1 MPFFWTWNHT
11 KRGRGGRGL
20 GGRGVVGRI
29 IALDRITLVFC
40 LQRGWSKHDSICGG
54 GEMEKDLRLLL
65 QWHGGGF
72 VFWHPGWS
80 IWTENNEVNQ
90 SHPSIHPSMHPSSS
104 FYLVLGALASNTA
117 GFFLAIPIHSNT
129 PQLLLGNHGGAGG
142 AVQMNASIHTFTS
155 FQTLSW
161 HQAALF
167 LPDLLFV
174 CFFLFSSFLSLHSCR
189 KWWKG

>member
-20 GGRGVVGRI
+20 GWGVGVVGRI
-29 IALDRITLVFC
+29 IALERITSVFC

-54 GEMEKDLRLLL
+54 GKMEKDLRLLL

-80 IWTENNEVNQ
+80 IWTEYNEVNQ
-90 SHPSIHPSMHPSSS
+90 SHPSIHPSTHPSSS
-104 FYLVLGALASNTA
+104 FYLVLGPLASSTA
-117 GFFLAIPIHSNT
+117 GFFFFFEPSLSAVTLLISSWAIT
-129 PQLLLGNHGGAGG
+129 GGGGG
-142 AVQMNASIHTFTS
+142 AVQINASIHAFTF

-167 LPDLLFV
+167 LPDLTVF
-174 CFFLFSSFLSLHSCR
+174 FFLL
-189 KWWKG
+189 